1 MWVPPFLFE
10 LKTGK
15 EKDPKKDSFAEKMAA
30 QIIKNLQI
38 QILNIHVRYEDAY
51 TNPKHPFSI
60 GVSLA
65 ELLFQVQRF
74 SRARGHQLDELSK
87 CLNVVI
93 LSITHETIDD
103 ETDFVRLILV
113 FFFRQQ
119 MKTGSHVW

>member
-30 QIIKNLQI
+30 QIIKNLQV

-74 SRARGHQLDELSK
+74 SRARGHQLDELFEMFK
-87 CLNVVI
+87 CCFPKYYPWNNWWW
-93 LSITHETIDD
+93 DR
-103 ETDFVRLILV
+103 FC
-113 FFFRQQ
+113 
-119 MKTGSHVW
+119 

>member
-30 QIIKNLQI
+30 QIIKNLQV

-103 ETDFVRLILV
+103 ETDFVRLILG

>member
-103 ETDFVRLILV
+103 ETDFVRLILGV
-113 FFFRQQ
+113 FFRQQ

>member
-1 MWVPPFLFE
+1 MWVSPFLFE

-103 ETDFVRLILV
+103 ETDFVRLILG